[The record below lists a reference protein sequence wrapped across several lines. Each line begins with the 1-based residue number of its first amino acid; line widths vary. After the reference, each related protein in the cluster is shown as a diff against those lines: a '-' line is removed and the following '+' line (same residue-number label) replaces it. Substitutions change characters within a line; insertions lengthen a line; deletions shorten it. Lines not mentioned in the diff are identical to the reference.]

1 MQKPW
6 NETQQGLKLRVMPRS
21 LLQSGNVCLG
31 SSYESNII
39 SLEFGMSLSSIRI
52 NQILILETDQQ
63 FKIIYLLS
71 QHLQINLD

>member
-1 MQKPW
+1 
-6 NETQQGLKLRVMPRS
+6 
-21 LLQSGNVCLG
+21 
-31 SSYESNII
+31 
-39 SLEFGMSLSSIRI
+39 MSLSSIRI